1 MENQLEH
8 ENTPKD
14 TTNLE
19 IYILANLVESPAN
32 LGALFR
38 LSDAFGVKKIFLSTS
53 QVSLLESNRFK
64 RMSRSTEKYLSFHVE
79 EDIESLIEH
88 INSMSIPL
96 YALEATTQSKS
107 ITSTTKTKITK
118 VALLIGSERN
128 GIPCQL
134 LDLCDASFHIPLYG
148 HNSSINVAQA
158 TAIALYELQRKA

>member
-14 TTNLE
+14 TSNTE
-19 IYILANLVESPAN
+19 ICILANLVESPAN

-38 LSDAFGVKKIFLSTS
+38 LGDAFGVKKIFLSTS
-53 QVSLLESNRFK
+53 QVSMMESNRFK

-79 EDIESLIEH
+79 EDIQSLIEH
-88 INSMSIPL
+88 IKSMSIPL
-96 YALEATTQSKS
+96 YALESTTQSKS
-107 ITSTTKTKITK
+107 ITTTTAKKIK

-128 GIPCQL
+128 GIPSQL
-134 LDLCDASFHIPLYG
+134 LDLCEASFHIPLYG

>member
-14 TTNLE
+14 TSNTE
-19 IYILANLVESPAN
+19 IFILANLVESPAN

-38 LSDAFGVKKIFLSTS
+38 LGDAFGVKKIFLSTS
-53 QVSLLESNRFK
+53 QVSMMESNRFK

-79 EDIESLIEH
+79 EDIQSLIEH
-88 INSMSIPL
+88 IKSMSIPL
-96 YALEATTQSKS
+96 YALESTTQSKS
-107 ITSTTKTKITK
+107 ITSTTKITK
-118 VALLIGSERN
+118 VALLMGSERN
-128 GIPCQL
+128 GIPSQL
-134 LDLCDASFHIPLYG
+134 LDLCEASFHIPLYG